1 MMTANEARTIAYD
14 AFKAKRARVE
24 MVAHNT
30 IDAIEATIRCDAE
43 EGKFES
49 IFHLYNYHNF
59 ISDWEKNVYKDTL
72 IKILETNG
80 YRVKYNHTG
89 NYLEIKFL

>member
-1 MMTANEARTIAYD
+1 MMTANEARTIAYN
-14 AFKAKRARVE
+14 AFKAKRAHVE

-30 IDAIEATIRCDAE
+30 IDAIEATIQCDAE

>member
-14 AFKAKRARVE
+14 AFKAKKTHAEMMAQDTVE
-24 MVAHNT
+24 AV
-30 IDAIEATIRCDAE
+30 EATIRCDAK

-49 IFHLYNYHNF
+49 VFHLYNYHNF
-59 ISDWEKNVYKDTL
+59 IFDWEKNIYKDTL

-80 YRVKYNHTG
+80 YRVKYNHTS

>member
-14 AFKAKRARVE
+14 TFKAKRAHVE
-24 MVAHNT
+24 MVAQGT
-30 IDAIEATIRCDAE
+30 IEAVEATIRCDAE
-43 EGKFES
+43 ERKFES
-49 IFHLYNYHNF
+49 VFHLYNYRNF
-59 ISDWEKNVYKDTL
+59 IFDWEKNIYKDTL